1 MTDDA
6 QQTWTDYYAR
16 IRRRRIA
23 EAQILHSQMAADGV
37 SDDTVLAL
45 DFLHFGPVEQDVRD
59 LAEQL
64 SENYAM
70 TVSPREDG
78 EYWNASGTTRP
89 EGVDGMNL
97 QRCVDWVTFMC
108 DVANSYGCVF
118 STWRLTDPVRD
129 HFWTNETIEVDPEV
143 GG

>member
-1 MTDDA
+1 MPHDA
-6 QQTWTDYYAR
+6 QQKWTDYYAR

-23 EAQILHSQMAADGV
+23 ETRILHWQMTADGV
-37 SDDTVLAL
+37 TDDTVLTL
-45 DFLHFGPVEQDVRD
+45 DFRHFGNVEQDVRD

-64 SENYAM
+64 SENYSM

-78 EYWNASGTTRP
+78 EYWNASGTTRS
-89 EGVDGMNL
+89 EGVDRMDL
-97 QRCVDWVTFMC
+97 QRCVDWVAFMC

-118 STWRLTDPVRD
+118 ATWRLTDPVRD
-129 HFWTNETIEVDPEV
+129 QFWTNETIDVDPEV